1 MFTGIIETTGTI
13 TAMVNE
19 GSNIHITIASAISC
33 ELKVDQSIAHNGV
46 CLTVIKTESDTHTV
60 TAVDETLKRSTFRY
74 LAVGDSVNLERS
86 MLLNGRL
93 DGHLVQGHVDEVVTC
108 MKVKTLEGSWLY
120 TFSISKK
127 NSSLLVEK
135 GSVCINGV
143 SLTVVKA
150 GRDKFSVAI
159 IPYTYEHTSFRNLKA
174 GDRVNIEYDVIGKY
188 VQRMMKNR

>member
-1 MFTGIIETTGTI
+1 MFTGIIETTGI
-13 TAMVNE
+13 IAALVNE
-19 GSNIHITIASAISC
+19 GSNVHITVTSSISG

-46 CLTVIKTESDTHTV
+46 CLTVVKTDGDTHTV

-120 TFSISKK
+120 TFGISKK
-127 NSSLLVEK
+127 KSSLLVEK

-150 GRDKFSVAI
+150 GRDNFSVAI
-159 IPYTYEHTSFRNLKA
+159 IPYTYEHTNFRTLKT
-174 GDRVNIEYDVIGKY
+174 GDHVNIEYDVIGKY